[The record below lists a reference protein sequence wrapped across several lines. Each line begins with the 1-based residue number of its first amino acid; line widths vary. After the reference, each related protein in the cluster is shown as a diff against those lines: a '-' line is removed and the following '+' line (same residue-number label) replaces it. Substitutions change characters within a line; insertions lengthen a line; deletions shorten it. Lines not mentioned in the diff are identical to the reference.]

1 MPTPI
6 QKTFKIGGGEN
17 ETLNR
22 RAVGRGQRH
31 VECHV
36 DGNGR
41 FVPAGVR
48 VGVAR
53 GEMDDRLHPRQH
65 IPPTAVAGIGQVAF
79 EQFDRRRSAR
89 PVLRGHGLQR
99 LQLRRRRGAHVQPDQ
114 QRARTGA
121 GQVLQQLRT
130 QIAKPARDRHGT
142 RGRHSVSILYIES
155 KGGPVNTKSTGP
167 PS

>member
-6 QKTFKIGGGEN
+6 QETFKIGGGED
-17 ETLNR
+17 ETLHR

-31 VECHV
+31 VERHV

-41 FVPAGVR
+41 LVPVGVR

-53 GEMDDRLHPRQH
+53 GEMDDRLHPRQR

-89 PVLRGHGLQR
+89 PVLRGRGLQC

-121 GQVLQQLRT
+121 SQMMQQLRP
-130 QIAKPARDRHGT
+130 QVAQPARDRHGT
-142 RGRHSVSILYIES
+142 RGRHEAVISYLVISPL
-155 KGGPVNTKSTGP
+155 KSRVH
-167 PS
+167 